1 MPASNQCRRGLNSG
15 STASVVRL
23 RQGCYG
29 RAAMYEFRLLGP
41 LEAQAGED
49 LLPLGSGKQRAVL
62 AYLLLHRNRRVTRQ
76 ALIDAIWD
84 ADPPASADHALDV
97 YVSRLRKALGQASDL
112 IATHRGGFQLDVAD
126 DAVDIARFEAL
137 LAELR
142 RTPDTVARLAA
153 AESALALWRG
163 PALADLR
170 DEPFARPES
179 ERLEEERL
187 VVEEERIEALLS
199 LGRHDEAVA
208 PLQAIVTA
216 HPLRERP
223 RWQLMLALYRCGRQ
237 SEALEIYRVGR
248 NILRDELG
256 LEPSKELRELE
267 AAILRQEETLTPVPA
282 ATTQVLRTHRAALPT
297 PGTHLLGRGRELR
310 ELAELFAGGDRRLV
324 TLTGPGG
331 IGKTRLALQA
341 AHEAAPRYPDGVWW
355 VPLAPLTDHRL
366 VLETAAQALDAGPE
380 LSLHIGDRALLLLLD
395 NFEQVVE
402 AAPDL
407 TALLCRCPRLQL
419 LVTSRE
425 PLRLEGE
432 WTYQVDPLPVDEAV
446 ELFQLRAD
454 AVGSD
459 TERSEAVQEICLRLD
474 CLPLAVELA
483 AARAVVLS
491 PDEILARLEQR
502 LGLLDHGARDA
513 PARQRTLRTTIDW
526 SYDLLAEDERHAFAR
541 LSVFAGGWT
550 LPAAETICGV
560 DLDTLHT
567 LIEKS
572 LVRRRGARFAML
584 QTIREYAAERLRE
597 SSEADELGRRHADHF
612 TALAESA
619 LPELFDRDAATW
631 LAVLEA
637 DLDNLRAA
645 LTFARDSGD
654 GELFLRL
661 AGAIGRRFWSLR
673 GDLREGR
680 DWLEQALAAS
690 ETPAEARMLALIGLT
705 NIVDE
710 LGDLETAERS
720 AEAVLDF
727 ARARGDL
734 MGIFHGLWHLG
745 IHAQERGEHDRAEL
759 LFEECAEYARRAG
772 SDWGLAVA
780 AGLLAAV
787 VLERRDFDQAL
798 QLSLDAAALADDVGD
813 SIWQGVSLVNAA
825 TAALRLG
832 RVELAADLLRTLI
845 RLQAEISSKVGLL
858 GAFSL
863 AAATAAAMGRPES
876 AARLLGASQQIG
888 DESGYRQVMID
899 AETDAATLE
908 DVRAALGD
916 RADTELAAGRA
927 MSLDDAVAEA
937 LESIS

>member
-1 MPASNQCRRGLNSG
+1 
-15 STASVVRL
+15 
-23 RQGCYG
+23 
-29 RAAMYEFRLLGP
+29 MYEFRLLGP

-76 ALIDAIWD
+76 ALIDAVWD

-97 YVSRLRKALGQASDL
+97 YVSRLRKALGQSSDL

-126 DAVDIARFEAL
+126 DAVDVARFEAL

-142 RTPDTVARLAA
+142 RTPDAVARLAA

-208 PLQAIVTA
+208 PLRAIVTS
-216 HPLRERP
+216 HPLRDRS
-223 RWQLMLALYRCGRQ
+223 RRQLMLALYRCGRQ
-237 SEALEIYRVGR
+237 SEALEVYGDGR

-256 LEPSKELRELE
+256 LEPSRELRELE
-267 AAILRQEETLTPVPA
+267 AAILRQEETLTPAPVA
-282 ATTQVLRTHRAALPT
+282 MTQALRTHRAVLPT
-297 PGTHLLGRGRELR
+297 PGTRFLGRERELR

-341 AHEAAPRYPDGVWW
+341 AHEAAPRYPDGVCW

-380 LSLHIGDRALLLLLD
+380 LALHIGDRALLLLLD

-402 AAPDL
+402 AAPEL
-407 TALLCRCPRLQL
+407 TALLERCPRLQL

-425 PLRLEGE
+425 SLRLESE
-432 WTYQVDPLPVDEAV
+432 WTYPVDPLDVEEAV

-454 AVGSD
+454 AVGGD
-459 TERSEAVQEICLRLD
+459 AERSEAVEEICLRLD

-483 AARAVVLS
+483 AARAVALS

-502 LGLLDHGARDA
+502 LVLLDHGARDA
-513 PARQRTLRTTIDW
+513 PARQQTLRTTIDW
-526 SYDLLAEDERHAFAR
+526 SYDLLDEDEQHALAR

-550 LPAAETICGV
+550 LTAAETICGAGADV
-560 DLDTLHT
+560 LQA

-572 LVRRRGARFAML
+572 LVRRRGERSGML

-597 SSEADELGRRHADHF
+597 SSEADELGRRHAEHF

-619 LPELFDRDAATW
+619 LPELFGRNATTW
-631 LAVLEA
+631 LALLEA
-637 DLDNLRAA
+637 DLENLRAA
-645 LTFARDSGD
+645 LAFARDSGD
-654 GELFLRL
+654 SELFLRL
-661 AGAIGRRFWSLR
+661 AGAIGRRFWSQR

-690 ETPAEARMLALIGLT
+690 ETPAEARMLALIALT
-705 NIVDE
+705 NITHE
-710 LGDLETAERS
+710 LNDLEATERHT
-720 AEAVLDF
+720 EAVLDF
-727 ARARGDL
+727 AQARGDL

-745 IHAQERGEHDRAEL
+745 ILAQERGELDTAKL
-759 LFEECAEYARRAG
+759 LFEECAEYARTAG

-787 VLERRDFDQAL
+787 VLERREFEQAL
-798 QLSLDAAALADDVGD
+798 QLSIDAAALADDIGD
-813 SIWQGVSLVNAA
+813 SIWQGVSLSNAA

-832 RVELAADLLRTLI
+832 RIELTADLLRTLI
-845 RLQAEISSKVGLL
+845 RIQAEMSSKIGLL
-858 GAFSL
+858 GAFSV

-876 AARLLGASQQIG
+876 AARLLGASQQIANETG
-888 DESGYRQVMID
+888 HGLEMID
-899 AETDAATLE
+899 AEQAEATLQQ
-908 DVRAALGD
+908 VRAALGD
-916 RADTELAAGRA
+916 QADTALAAGRC
-927 MSLDDAVAEA
+927 MTLDAAVAEA
-937 LESIS
+937 LDSIS